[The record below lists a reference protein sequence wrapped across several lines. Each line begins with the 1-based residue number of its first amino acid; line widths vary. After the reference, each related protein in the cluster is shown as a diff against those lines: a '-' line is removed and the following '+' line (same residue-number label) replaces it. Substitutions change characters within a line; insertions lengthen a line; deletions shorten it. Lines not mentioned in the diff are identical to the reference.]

1 MILKR
6 FVRPVR
12 MLMASLTSPKHT
24 MTRKHRRF
32 AQNMSNWA
40 ELDALLFEIQR
51 PLKEV
56 YEFDE

>member
-1 MILKR
+1 
-6 FVRPVR
+6 
-12 MLMASLTSPKHT
+12 

-51 PLKEV
+51 PLKEI
-56 YEFDE
+56 YEFNE